1 MRAESRN
8 SYMTCPL
15 FMGSLYMAVLSW
27 PSSGMQLPKQ
37 SWEGRLGSYCECK
50 AIYACTCDVEAAPR
64 HTMTLRFPEV
74 RDSPMCVRR
83 AAGLRIAQDP
93 TPDQR
98 NALDSYFHLF
108 SRLYPC
114 GECAT
119 EFQQLL
125 RKYPPQVRHVQF
137 SLIRAPY
144 ALMVAS
150 ADILKAS
157 GGNVALLRAQP
168 R

>member
-1 MRAESRN
+1 
-8 SYMTCPL
+8 
-15 FMGSLYMAVLSW
+15 MGLIFVVCEVPAL
-27 PSSGMQLPKQ
+27 
-37 SWEGRLGSYCECK
+37 RL
-50 AIYACTCDVEAAPR
+50 
-64 HTMTLRFPEV
+64 
-74 RDSPMCVRR
+74 
-83 AAGLRIAQDP
+83 AQEP

-125 RKYPPQVRHVQF
+125 RKYPPQVRRIRRQPARARHV
-137 SLIRAPY
+137 LIRAP
-144 ALMVAS
+144 

-157 GGNVALLRAQP
+157 SGNMALLCA
-168 R
+168 

>member
-1 MRAESRN
+1 
-8 SYMTCPL
+8 
-15 FMGSLYMAVLSW
+15 
-27 PSSGMQLPKQ
+27 
-37 SWEGRLGSYCECK
+37 
-50 AIYACTCDVEAAPR
+50 
-64 HTMTLRFPEV
+64 MTLRFPEV